1 MAGFQAR
8 RVLSATAFACAMVG
22 SIGFPSSVPAQFQ
35 GNPYAASQGAASSIE
50 GALNVWERR
59 LVQEGLILLGFY
71 NGFAD
76 GNFSKRT
83 HDAIAA
89 FQTKRGRPA
98 TGELTAVDGLA
109 LGSAALSLRKK
120 LDWRALDTAT
130 GMRMSYPAAMMTG
143 RTPNDGPRGEVV
155 KSGDGHVSM
164 MTVAM
169 PDAAADG
176 IDRLYAQQLNAPNN
190 RVTYKLRRGNGFILS
205 GERQGGKFYA
215 RFEQQGREIRGYDLI
230 WHNDADEMM
239 QSVSVLISNGFYPF
253 GDGAADGQPDYPT
266 LGRLARIAEQGTRQK
281 DDQAEAR
288 VGSPTPSREAPAG
301 VNTSDRPNGLVERQS
316 DALPPPTDGKLVTSD
331 GKGLRFTYQ
340 YLPPENPDLRYAYQW
355 AMDTHLL
362 SRIPEVDG
370 LDGMLVFPRPLRY
383 VAAQCGM
390 VNAFYTKDKTA
401 IVLCYELIDSITKM
415 GSALAKGASDPK
427 ALTVEFV
434 RNNLRFI
441 LLHESGHAL
450 IDLLDLPAVGR
461 EEDSVD
467 QLAAVLLLSN
477 ADKRESRNDIARVLQ
492 LSATW
497 FKVNAAGTKSD
508 DVRVFADEHA
518 LDAQR
523 YFNLLCFVYGRDPDN
538 FHGIVDQGLL
548 PKERA
553 VRCPSESA
561 KITRSWSRL
570 LLPHFAPRFKPR
582 DEAAA
587 ETASAPLPTARQERN
602 PLEWDGKSNPFGN

>member
-1 MAGFQAR
+1 MAEFQAR
-8 RVLSATAFACAMVG
+8 RLVSATVFACVMV
-22 SIGFPSSVPAQFQ
+22 IAVESSSAVLAQTQ
-35 GNPYAASQGAASSIE
+35 SNPYAVGPGAAPALE
-50 GALNVWERR
+50 GALNIWERR

-83 HDAIAA
+83 RDAIAA

-120 LDWRALDTAT
+120 LGWRSLDTAT
-130 GMRMSYPAAMMTG
+130 GMRMSYPAALLTN
-143 RTPNDGPRGEVV
+143 RTPNDGTRGEVV

-164 MTVAM
+164 MTVAI
-169 PDAAADG
+169 PDAAPDG
-176 IDRLYAQQLNAPNN
+176 IDQLYGQQLNAPTN

-253 GDGAADGQPDYPT
+253 GDSASDGQPDYPT
-266 LGRLARIAEQGTRQK
+266 LGRLARIAEQGARQHG
-281 DDQAEAR
+281 DQAETRADSSS
-288 VGSPTPSREAPAG
+288 GRETSAAA
-301 VNTSDRPNGLVERQS
+301 NTADRANGLVERQS

-355 AMDTHLL
+355 ATDTHLL

-390 VNAFYTKDKTA
+390 VNAFYTKDKGA
-401 IVLCYELIDSITKM
+401 VVLCYELIDSITKM

-477 ADKRESRNDIARVLQ
+477 ADKRESRNEIARVLQ

-497 FKVNAAGTKSD
+497 FKVNAAGTKGD

-523 YFNLLCFVYGRDPDN
+523 YFNILCFVYGRDPEN

-582 DEAAA
+582 DEASA
-587 ETASAPLPTARQERN
+587 ETAAAPLPTARQERN